1 MRSKSSSSSTV
12 LGFGREAVVTAGWG
26 GGCEGLLLY
35 ECVREEGVVLE
46 TCGAAEEAV
55 LDEVERPCPDEA
67 DGAGG
72 DGDEVCAVREEDLL
86 ADEDVRGVLAT
97 AL

>member
-12 LGFGREAVVTAGWG
+12 LGFDREAVVIACWG
-26 GGCEGLLLY
+26 GGCEGLLFT
-35 ECVREEGVVLE
+35 ECVREEGMVLA
-46 TCGAAEEAV
+46 TCGAAEVAG
-55 LDEVERPCPDEA
+55 LDEVERPCPEEV

-86 ADEDVRGVLAT
+86 ADEDV
-97 AL
+97 